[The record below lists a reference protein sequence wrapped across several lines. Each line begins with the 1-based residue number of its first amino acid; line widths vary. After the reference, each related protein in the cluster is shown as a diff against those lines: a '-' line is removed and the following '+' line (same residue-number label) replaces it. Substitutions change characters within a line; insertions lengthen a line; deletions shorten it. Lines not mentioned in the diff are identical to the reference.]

1 MPAAILARSI
11 LLEARRG
18 GLPWLAVASIAAGL
32 GLAAFLS
39 QVALTE
45 SRALQTALLAALL
58 RACAVFLIATQV
70 AASTLREIND
80 KGLEQMLSLP
90 VSRGSQYLGR
100 LAGYAACGA
109 ALSLAFSLVLLPWA
123 SPGAVALW
131 GLSLA
136 GETALVAAAA
146 LFFAMTL
153 TQIVPALAATGGL
166 YLLARS
172 MSAIQAIATGPG
184 VDESTASTVAR
195 FCVDAIALL
204 LPRLDSVTR
213 SEWLLYG
220 LPPVGAA
227 ASALASLAL
236 YACLLAA
243 AGLFDFHRRN
253 F

>member
-109 ALSLAFSLVLLPWA
+109 A
-123 SPGAVALW
+123 
-131 GLSLA
+131 
-136 GETALVAAAA
+136 
-146 LFFAMTL
+146 
-153 TQIVPALAATGGL
+153 
-166 YLLARS
+166 
-172 MSAIQAIATGPG
+172 
-184 VDESTASTVAR
+184 
-195 FCVDAIALL
+195 
-204 LPRLDSVTR
+204 
-213 SEWLLYG
+213 
-220 LPPVGAA
+220 
-227 ASALASLAL
+227 SALASLAL